1 MFFFWKAPEVSW
13 EHFSQHYAH
22 VHSDLT
28 VAAQSFG
35 AFDVK
40 RYTQVTPSFCL
51 FLPPSLL
58 L

>member
-1 MFFFWKAPEVSW
+1 MMFFFWKDPEVSW
-13 EHFSQHYAH
+13 EHFSNHYAH

-40 RYTQVTPSFCL
+40 RYTQV
-51 FLPPSLL
+51 
-58 L
+58 